1 MLFKRLFGARRLH
14 FVQMLFQIFNRMK
27 ALNQR
32 GRRLFADRGDARDV
46 VGGIAHQRLDINE
59 FLRRDPVGLP
69 DRLRREIE
77 NLGLAAAGLRQTNQ
91 NVAIRELQKIPVT
104 GHNRDLISL
113 FLAAFCEGSDHIV
126 RLIALQRHCLNLHGA
141 KELF

>member
-1 MLFKRLFGARRLH
+1 
-14 FVQMLFQIFNRMK
+14 MLFQIFNRMK

-32 GRRLFADRGDARDV
+32 GRRLLADRGDARDI

-69 DRLRREIE
+69 DRLRREIQ
-77 NLGLAAAGLRQTNQ
+77 NLGFAAAGLRQSNQ

-113 FLAAFCEGSDHIV
+113 FLAAFCEGPDHII
-126 RLIALQRHCLNLHGA
+126 RLKPLKRNRLNVHGA

>member
-14 FVQMLFQIFNRMK
+14 FVHMLFQIFNRMK

-32 GRRLFADRGDARDV
+32 GRRLLADRGDARDI

-69 DRLRREIE
+69 DRLRREI
-77 NLGLAAAGLRQTNQ
+77 GLAAAGLRQTNQ

-113 FLAAFCEGSDHIV
+113 FLATFCEGSDHII
-126 RLIALQRHCLNLHGA
+126 RLKPLKRNRLNVHGA